1 MQHIDDLLVLE
12 QTEGMA
18 FVSDNLWGTPVT
30 PSAFGGQLVAL
41 SLAAAFKTVPENYLA
56 RSLHAQFID
65 SVDKTKPAIFKV
77 NDQAPGSRVTSR
89 MVQCFQEQRL
99 AMQTVCSFVARKPRT
114 AQQADYR
121 YQKGMPDV
129 ALPGSTS
136 DCPFVLDPQ
145 GYPKAFPAMIWV
157 TELDRDHATPAP
169 PRQQMWLE
177 CPDKQ
182 QRSEQAK
189 QCIVAMYSDVHF
201 TRVIVRPY
209 GIRIAPP
216 PRHLRK
222 IVSIDHHMWF
232 HQEADPNNPI
242 LVDTWC
248 SQLSSGRGVVQS
260 EMFAHDRRLV
270 ATIMQEGRVEI
281 DPSAQLPSPKL

>member
-56 RSLHAQFID
+56 R
-65 SVDKTKPAIFKV
+65 
-77 NDQAPGSRVTSR
+77 
-89 MVQCFQEQRL
+89 
-99 AMQTVCSFVARKPRT
+99 
-114 AQQADYR
+114 
-121 YQKGMPDV
+121 KGMPDV

>member
-1 MQHIDDLLVLE
+1 
-12 QTEGMA
+12 
-18 FVSDNLWGTPVT
+18 
-30 PSAFGGQLVAL
+30 
-41 SLAAAFKTVPENYLA
+41 
-56 RSLHAQFID
+56 
-65 SVDKTKPAIFKV
+65 
-77 NDQAPGSRVTSR
+77 
-89 MVQCFQEQRL
+89 
-99 AMQTVCSFVARKPRT
+99 
-114 AQQADYR
+114 
-121 YQKGMPDV
+121 MPDV

-242 LVDTWC
+242 FVDTWC